1 MRSAYLRPR
10 IFSKVLTHRGD
21 IIGRVIILELQ
32 EQDSKAFEAILDI
45 LQSHSEIEKY
55 ELAREPMLSLPGL
68 EIYPSKRKVFRD
80 RQESQLTATAYE
92 ILLLLA
98 ATQGHVL
105 TYSQIYEKV
114 WGDIP
119 SGCES
124 NTIGFHICN
133 LREKLYQAAP
143 NAPFTIRSVREV
155 GYCFEVQAE
164 K

>member
-1 MRSAYLRPR
+1 M
-10 IFSKVLTHRGD
+10 
-21 IIGRVIILELQ
+21 
-32 EQDSKAFEAILDI
+32 
-45 LQSHSEIEKY
+45 
-55 ELAREPMLSLPGL
+55 EPMLSLPGL
-68 EIYPSKRKVFRD
+68 EIYPDKRKVFRD
-80 RQESQLTATAYE
+80 RQEIQLTTKEYE

-98 ATQGHVL
+98 ANKGHVL

-114 WGDIP
+114 WGDFP
-119 SGCES
+119 SGSES

-155 GYCFEVQAE
+155 GYCFEIQAE

>member
-1 MRSAYLRPR
+1 MQEHD
-10 IFSKVLTHRGD
+10 SKV
-21 IIGRVIILELQ
+21 
-32 EQDSKAFEAILDI
+32 FEGLLDI
-45 LQSHSEIEKY
+45 LRSHPEMEKY
-55 ELAREPMLSLPGL
+55 KLAGEPILSLPGL

-80 RQESQLTATAYE
+80 RQEIQLTAKKYE

-98 ATQGHVL
+98 ANKGHVL

-155 GYCFEVQAE
+155 GYCFEIQAE

>member
-1 MRSAYLRPR
+1 M
-10 IFSKVLTHRGD
+10 
-21 IIGRVIILELQ
+21 ELQ
-32 EQDSKAFEAILDI
+32 EQDSKAFEEIVSI
-45 LQSHSEIEKY
+45 LQCHPEIEKF
-55 ELAREPMLSLPGL
+55 EPAKEPILSLPGL
-68 EIYPSKRKVFRD
+68 EIYLSKRKVFRD
-80 RQESQLTATAYE
+80 RQEIQLTTKEYD
-92 ILLLLA
+92 ILLLLV
-98 ATQGHVL
+98 THKGQVL

-114 WGDIP
+114 WGDCP
-119 SGCES
+119 SGSEN

>member
-1 MRSAYLRPR
+1 MSYRIKILKYLMKSSTFYGGIQRWKNMSWPG
-10 IFSKVLTHRGD
+10 S
-21 IIGRVIILELQ
+21 
-32 EQDSKAFEAILDI
+32 
-45 LQSHSEIEKY
+45 
-55 ELAREPMLSLPGL
+55 PMLSLPGL

-80 RQESQLTATAYE
+80 RQEIQLTAKEYE

-98 ATQGHVL
+98 ANKGHVL